1 MKIAQVLAVKGT
13 ENVVG
18 LFFLIRYVTEGARI
32 SRELHAWKESSW
44 RISTYYPVCASDAHY
59 RSMRPAF
66 NHLHHLPISEEGED
80 GLLNDILE
88 DEVLV
93 IVTKFNDICLEKVV
107 QGKLPLIQR
116 LCQLCIVVNL
126 LLGDIRVQDLLIDTI
141 TKSGRDSTLRVL
153 NQKGLVVL
161 GKEPLANKNALIDE
175 GFLFVDSDLAV
186 DYIHLIV
193 LLP

>member
-18 LFFLIRYVTEGARI
+18 LFFLIRYVTKGASI

-44 RISTYYPVCASDAHY
+44 RVSTYYPVCASDAHY

-66 NHLHHLPISEEGED
+66 NHLHHLPISEKGED
-80 GLLNDILE
+80 SLLNDILE
-88 DEVLV
+88 DKVLV
-93 IVTKFNDICLEKVV
+93 IVAELNDICLQKVV
-107 QGKLPLIQR
+107 QGKLPLVQR
-116 LCQLCIVVNL
+116 LCQLCIVINL
-126 LLGDIRVQDLLIDTI
+126 LLGDIRVQDLLIDAVTEGGGD
-141 TKSGRDSTLRVL
+141 TTLSIL

-161 GKEPLANKNALIDE
+161 GKEPLPDKNALIDK
-175 GFLFVDSDLAV
+175 GFLLIDSNLAV